1 MLFTDAKGAG
11 DMDRINHRDSMDN
24 FYEPITVARLNQY
37 TDKVAELDALLDKK
51 QKIQAKLDGLKGVDY
66 SKQKITTGNVQNT
79 SNQEYY
85 AMKLEKVNQEI
96 DKLKYK
102 CFGVYGLLEEHKVI
116 KTQIGRIQGGK
127 ESWKYRKILVLRFLE
142 KWKWIEIIKDF
153 YGREKDFE
161 EQKYSKYWDKMM
173 DWRKSAL
180 RKLEQVSSTPEEV
193 SALKRIQKIKN
204 FCKKELKENLTPNK
218 DEFIKKLLLK
228 LK

>member
-1 MLFTDAKGAG
+1 
-11 DMDRINHRDSMDN
+11 MDV

-66 SKQKITTGNVQNT
+66 SKQKITTGNAQNT

-102 CFGVYGLLEEHKVI
+102 CFGVYGLLEEHEVI
-116 KTQIGRIQGGK
+116 KTQIARIQGGK

-142 KWKWIEIIKDF
+142 KWKWIEIIEDF
-153 YGREKDFE
+153 FEFEDDFE
-161 EQKYSKYWDKMM
+161 EQKYDKYWDTMM

-180 RKLEQVSSTPEEV
+180 NELGKVSKRPYKPIVKQLQLQLE
-193 SALKRIQKIKN
+193 KGK
-204 FCKKELKENLTPNK
+204 
-218 DEFIKKLLLK
+218 
-228 LK
+228 